1 MRRLARGWAALGG
14 LLLLAGCAPRVT
26 LDPPVGTPPADFS
39 GTAMPGPGG
48 PVSIRQNEW
57 PNLTWW
63 RIFEDPQLESL
74 ILEALARNNTLTIAV
89 QQVEVA
95 RALVRESRAGLL
107 PQATLA
113 PTVAWSRIS
122 NNGPALPGTQG
133 KLLDAYALP
142 VTLSYEFDFWN
153 KNKLALESAQAFAA
167 AGEQD
172 WRTLYIEIVSSVATT
187 YFNIATTLAELR
199 ITERTLAVFVDNLK
213 FIQRQYDVG
222 VASALDLQ
230 RAKAQ
235 VSVTQAILPDLE
247 RQAQQFQHQLAVLLG
262 RNPGEAVEVRPL
274 DATRAPAELPGG
286 VPSGL
291 LQRRPDIRAEQDR
304 LRATAARVGVA
315 RALFFPDITL
325 SLSAGATSISTGSLF
340 LPGSFAM
347 DFLASAAVPLFRGG
361 ALEANFDANVAAYR
375 QEVAVYQQTVLTAF
389 QETAD
394 AISQVE
400 ERTIERDRLR
410 QAVTDQDGAYQL
422 ANRAYRAGVS
432 SYLDV
437 LDAERTLLVAQ
448 LAHAAVEGQRL
459 IAMISLY
466 KSLGGGWDASDG
478 QPVPVSSR

>member
-1 MRRLARGWAALGG
+1 M
-14 LLLLAGCAPRVT
+14 
-26 LDPPVGTPPADFS
+26 
-39 GTAMPGPGG
+39 
-48 PVSIRQNEW
+48 
-57 PNLTWW
+57 
-63 RIFEDPQLESL
+63 
-74 ILEALARNNTLTIAV
+74 
-89 QQVEVA
+89 
-95 RALVRESRAGLL
+95 
-107 PQATLA
+107 
-113 PTVAWSRIS
+113 
-122 NNGPALPGTQG
+122 
-133 KLLDAYALP
+133 
-142 VTLSYEFDFWN
+142 
-153 KNKLALESAQAFAA
+153 
-167 AGEQD
+167 
-172 WRTLYIEIVSSVATT
+172 ATT
-187 YFNIATTLAELR
+187 YFNIATTLAELH

-230 RAKAQ
+230 RAKGQ
-235 VSVTQAILPDLE
+235 VSVTQAIIPDLE

-262 RNPGEAVEVRPL
+262 RNPGEAVGVRPL